1 MFAIQK
7 VRSLALALA
16 CAVLLGGCA
25 HPQLMEPGMSLT
37 AVETE
42 LGAPDAKVTLE
53 SGGTRFV
60 YSLQPM
66 SEQVWWIDFNEKGEV
81 VSRRNVLDREH
92 FALIRPGIDTKE
104 TVWHLFGKCAEESH
118 FALVNQDA
126 WMYRFLDEGFL
137 SGRLDVPLPRRRVL
151 PHGLLGAVRHEGRR
165 HRSGLHDRS
174 VVGSGRTLF
183 LTRSGIERKA
193 CAFPILSKKG
203 WGQAG
208 RT

>member
-126 WMYRFLDEGFL
+126 WMYRFLDEGFFHMACWVQFDMK
-137 SGRLDVPLPRRRVL
+137 GVVTEVGYTIDPWWDRD
-151 PHGLLGAVRHEGRR
+151 GL
-165 HRSGLHDRS
+165 
-174 VVGSGRTLF
+174 F
-183 LTRSGIERKA
+183 
-193 CAFPILSKKG
+193 F
-203 WGQAG
+203 
-208 RT
+208 